1 MSASTYKPFM
11 AYLSQKDII
20 KLKRFSKQHKVPM
33 AQIIRESVAAR
44 LTPGDQFSAGF
55 NSGIHACIDAVQAM
69 NVAQM
74 RFPSGRTFAE
84 VIKDEL
90 EKKIIVE
97 AQSETERTA

>member
-1 MSASTYKPFM
+1 MSAATYKPFM

-20 KLKRFSKQHKVPM
+20 RLKRFSKQHKVPM

-44 LTPGDQFSAGF
+44 LTPGDQFAAGF
-55 NSGIHACIDAVQAM
+55 NSGISTCIDTVQNM

-90 EKKIIVE
+90 EKHVIVE
-97 AQSETERTA
+97 AQNETERAA